1 MGSSK
6 YGCRL
11 GSNISESVWEYVIL
25 SQDVTKPS
33 SRKIPIHNELGREVI
48 FNIHDIEPESLG
60 FARLF
65 FEIEFILK
73 TGYAP
78 SDDDVNDMSVWHF
91 LDEYRISTP
100 EGLVLADCR
109 SDEVSKITRHVLD
122 NTKFNV
128 LNNIKYTADELPR
141 VVLVGMIPLP
151 SNLINV
157 RRLNFKPDPTIII
170 RFKTVDLN
178 VTKRT
183 DRDISKSVSLAENTK
198 HSMSRITI
206 HDRLA
211 VFDNISVDDE
221 MLMPN
226 LLRCVEREY
235 IINAGTKTRSLS
247 LDLGNRRYPQ
257 AIWLIEPKDETD
269 TTATPTLTGKL
280 SASINNV
287 VIYSVENLDC
297 KTRFDWKKGVDDK
310 WIHYLG
316 NVSINYGTKRTSL
329 VRFDSVTSKTGN
341 SGNIVINI
349 TKTQN
354 KTGKYKLLVVYYTRA
369 R

>member
-1 MGSSK
+1 MAVRNITDLSS
-6 YGCRL
+6 G
-11 GSNISESVWEYVIL
+11 
-25 SQDVTKPS
+25 
-33 SRKIPIHNELGREVI
+33 IPICDEDTLLNYQTRSISSSGGSNELGREVI
-48 FNIHDIEPESLG
+48 FSIHDIEPEKVG

-78 SDDDVNDMSVWHF
+78 SDDDVNNMSVWHF

-109 SDEVSKITRHVLD
+109 SDEVSKITQHVLD

-128 LNNIKYTADELPR
+128 QNKLKYTADNLPR

-170 RFKTVDLN
+170 RFKTIDLN
-178 VTKRT
+178 ITKRT
-183 DRDISKSVSLAENTK
+183 DRDITKSVALAENTK

-211 VFDNISVDDE
+211 VFDNISADDD

-235 IINAGTKTRSLS
+235 TINAGIKLRPLS
-247 LDLGNRRYPQ
+247 LDLGDGRYPQ

-269 TTATPTLTGKL
+269 AAATPTLTGKL

-316 NVSINYGTKRTSL
+316 PINYGRKGTSL
-329 VRFDSVTSKTGN
+329 VRFDSKISKTGN
-341 SGNIVINI
+341 SGSIVINI